1 MANLI
6 IDIGNTVLKACWTS
20 GITLGKIF
28 RYQGEG
34 IVDFILSL
42 TSKEKPQTIVL
53 CSVRNLT
60 PQSLKRISTQCERLV
75 IVNEDILASHDIPS
89 YISPDRAASIIA
101 SRFLFNKRSCS
112 IFDFGTVLTVDFID
126 GEGKYKGGNVSPGL
140 HTRFKALNR
149 YAKSIPLIDIPDE
162 TTGIGTDVVTSVSSG
177 VISGIMFETE
187 GYMSHNPENINVFT
201 GGDAIYFAKRMKN
214 SIFAVCNLVLM
225 GLALIA
231 IEYD

>member
-6 IDIGNTVLKACWTS
+6 IDIGNTALKACWTS

-34 IVDFILSL
+34 VVDFILSL
-42 TSKEKPQTIVL
+42 TSREKPKTMVMS
-53 CSVRNLT
+53 SVRNLS
-60 PQSLKRISTQCERLV
+60 PQSLKRLSSQCERLV
-75 IVNEDILASHDIPS
+75 VVDEDILRKHDLPS
-89 YISPDRAASIIA
+89 YISPDRAASVIA
-101 SRFLFNKRSCS
+101 SRFLFSKRSCS
-112 IFDFGTVLTVDFID
+112 IFDFGTMLTVDFLD
-126 GEGKYKGGNVSPGL
+126 EKGNYKGGNISPGL
-140 HTRFKALNR
+140 YTRFRSVNR
-149 YAKSIPLIDIPDE
+149 YTGTIPLYDIPDE
-162 TTGIGTDVVTSVSSG
+162 TVEIGTDVATSVSSG
-177 VISGIMFETE
+177 IISGIMFEIE

-231 IEYD
+231 VEYD

>member
-6 IDIGNTVLKACWTS
+6 IDIGNTALKACWTS

-53 CSVRNLT
+53 CSARNLS
-60 PQSLKRISTQCERLV
+60 PQSLKRIASQCERLV
-75 IVNEDILASHDIPS
+75 IVNEDILTSHDIPP

-101 SRFLFNKRSCS
+101 SRFLFNNKSCS
-112 IFDFGTVLTVDFID
+112 IFDFGTLLTVDFLD
-126 GEGKYKGGNVSPGL
+126 SEGQYKGGNVSPGL
-140 HTRFKALNR
+140 HTRFKAVNR
-149 YAKSIPLIDIPDE
+149 YSKSIPLVDIPEENVE
-162 TTGIGTDVVTSVSSG
+162 TGTDVATSVSSG
-177 VISGIMFETE
+177 VISGIMFEIE

-214 SIFAVCNLVLM
+214 SIFVVCNLVLM

-231 IEYD
+231 VEYD

>member
-6 IDIGNTVLKACWTS
+6 IDIGNTALKACWTS

-53 CSVRNLT
+53 CSARNLS
-60 PQSLKRISTQCERLV
+60 PQSLKRIASQCERLV
-75 IVNEDILASHDIPS
+75 IVNEDILTSHNIPS

-101 SRFLFNKRSCS
+101 SRFLFNNKSCS
-112 IFDFGTVLTVDFID
+112 IFDFGTLLTVDFLD
-126 GEGKYKGGNVSPGL
+126 NEGHYKGGNVSLGL
-140 HTRFKALNR
+140 HTRFKAVNR
-149 YAKSIPLIDIPDE
+149 YAKSLPLIDISDE
-162 TTGIGTDVVTSVSSG
+162 TVETGTDVATSVSSG
-177 VISGIMFETE
+177 VISGIMFEIE

-214 SIFAVCNLVLM
+214 SIFVVCNLVLM

-231 IEYD
+231 VEYD